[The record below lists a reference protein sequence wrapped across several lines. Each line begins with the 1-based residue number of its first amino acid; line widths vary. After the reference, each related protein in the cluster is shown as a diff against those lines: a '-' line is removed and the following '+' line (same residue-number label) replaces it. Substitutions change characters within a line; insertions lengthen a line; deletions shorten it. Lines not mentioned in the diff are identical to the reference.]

1 MKPPQTPKT
10 PRTPKPPSKKI
21 KPPPQEEDNAF
32 WQSLRV
38 YFMCVGSLALLLTLV
53 MLNAPDAPAG
63 GVCNGVGLGSILP
76 PPLGTLST
84 PSIVKLWSCTKA
96 YQSANWW
103 FVLAFF
109 VVSYVSIKSLAI
121 PATFALCI
129 LAGAVFPMPLC
140 QLITGLGEAIGSSL
154 CAGRRPCAPRA
165 SLIDLH
171 HALAARPVA
180 TNLPAHVPC

>member
-1 MKPPQTPKT
+1 
-10 PRTPKPPSKKI
+10 
-21 KPPPQEEDNAF
+21 
-32 WQSLRV
+32 
-38 YFMCVGSLALLLTLV
+38 MCVGSLALLLTLV